1 MFGEEAIMKS
11 IKSYFLLMT
20 FLIVLVSGQTIY
32 ADTET
37 PIVVDGDVYTWTETV
52 DMQVNKNDDNSITVI
67 ADTNESEEMYNYMT
81 LSSIFSN
88 AYEQEVYKSEYA
100 GISIDVENV
109 KDEQVYLNFSLT
121 DIDNNQLVL
130 KEDAFVMKVTENQKV
145 VEKVKFSAVAIEAGF
160 KGKINIPLE
169 MFENASQNQNDFDFA
184 KLVSWSIGVL
194 IEGKASVQMD
204 INGLAWLDNNYLS
217 KYEHSFN
224 TYIEGPENV
233 QIPEHGESI
242 AFFNIVSNEDSTYKF
257 ETTGFLEGIT
267 LDNNGKITLTTSATE
282 QDIIIKATDDAGI
295 SVYKKVTLSNS
306 WREGEDEFFFYGPEE
321 MESIS
326 YAFEDVSESDV
337 DFIRIVIIASCG
349 IVFVGYVIFYIKYI
363 LDKKREENE

>member
-145 VEKVKFSAVAIEAGF
+145 VEKVKFLEPPSAL
-160 KGKINIPLE
+160 KP
-169 MFENASQNQNDFDFA
+169 
-184 KLVSWSIGVL
+184 
-194 IEGKASVQMD
+194 
-204 INGLAWLDNNYLS
+204 
-217 KYEHSFN
+217 
-224 TYIEGPENV
+224 
-233 QIPEHGESI
+233 
-242 AFFNIVSNEDSTYKF
+242 
-257 ETTGFLEGIT
+257 
-267 LDNNGKITLTTSATE
+267 
-282 QDIIIKATDDAGI
+282 
-295 SVYKKVTLSNS
+295 
-306 WREGEDEFFFYGPEE
+306 
-321 MESIS
+321 
-326 YAFEDVSESDV
+326 
-337 DFIRIVIIASCG
+337 
-349 IVFVGYVIFYIKYI
+349 
-363 LDKKREENE
+363 

>member
-1 MFGEEAIMKS
+1 MKS

-121 DIDNNQLVL
+121 
-130 KEDAFVMKVTENQKV
+130 
-145 VEKVKFSAVAIEAGF
+145 
-160 KGKINIPLE
+160 
-169 MFENASQNQNDFDFA
+169 
-184 KLVSWSIGVL
+184 
-194 IEGKASVQMD
+194 
-204 INGLAWLDNNYLS
+204 
-217 KYEHSFN
+217 
-224 TYIEGPENV
+224 
-233 QIPEHGESI
+233 
-242 AFFNIVSNEDSTYKF
+242 
-257 ETTGFLEGIT
+257 
-267 LDNNGKITLTTSATE
+267 
-282 QDIIIKATDDAGI
+282 
-295 SVYKKVTLSNS
+295 
-306 WREGEDEFFFYGPEE
+306 EFFYF
-321 MESIS
+321 
-326 YAFEDVSESDV
+326 
-337 DFIRIVIIASCG
+337 
-349 IVFVGYVIFYIKYI
+349 
-363 LDKKREENE
+363 